1 VERPGFAQYG
11 KHSTAFFLIA
21 VKSQTNIF
29 TENCRLVGIGKRHRR
44 YRDSFLDLVA
54 VTMFIFQQDF
64 IQGPSRFV
72 GFSVSI

>member
-1 VERPGFAQYG
+1 MERPYFAQYG

-21 VKSQTNIF
+21 VKSQTIVS

-44 YRDSFLDLVA
+44 YRDSFFDLVA

-64 IQGPSRFV
+64 I
-72 GFSVSI
+72 